1 MEIACVLCNTR
12 METTKEDVYVT
23 VRWMLKEILQLNQET
38 ANEVPRAR
46 VGSVQRAGQDLHRN
60 PRWMI
65 ITGSTIKRSSS
76 WLQPRGEDQLH
87 WSRDV

>member
-38 ANEVPRAR
+38 ANEVPRICRLCATCWT
-46 VGSVQRAGQDLHRN
+46 AA
-60 PRWMI
+60 
-65 ITGSTIKRSSS
+65 T
-76 WLQPRGEDQLH
+76 
-87 WSRDV
+87 